1 MGGTRLG
8 HVADDRVPPTEL
20 RAFGSVSVHVSL
32 QEVAT
37 NESAGAVG
45 VFAVKD
51 LL

>member
-20 RAFGSVSVHVSL
+20 RALSCVSVHVSL
-32 QEVAT
+32 QQVSA
-37 NESAGAVG
+37 NESTGAVG
-45 VFAVKD
+45 VLAVED